1 MKKVALVTGSSRG
14 IGKQI
19 AKELLANNYIVYLNS
34 RNLKELKQLKIE
46 FSNENAKYINADLT
60 DDLNIKK
67 ALDDIESSEKRLDL
81 VIANIGSG
89 KSISGWDVDIE
100 EYKKVF
106 DINFFSSVSLAT
118 NSIKVMKKNTK
129 GHIIFIS
136 SIAGCESLGAPIT
149 YSAAKTALLSFSKN
163 LSNDVAKFNI
173 RVNSISPGNVMFEGS
188 TWDDKMKINRNNVE
202 DYIQNN
208 VPLNTFVSPS
218 EIAKSVIYLEESNS
232 STGTNLIVD
241 GGQLNQI
248 I

>member
-188 TWDDKMKINRNNVE
+188 TWDDKIKINRNNVE